1 VAIWEKFAPKFL
13 ASGIT
18 GRGFSFFQLFDI
30 EKLVNFFH
38 KFSKISRIYTRK
50 TEISKIL
57 PNFLVEKT
65 TEFLFGGGGEH

>member
-1 VAIWEKFAPKFL
+1 VAIWQNFAPNFL

-18 GRGFSFFQLFDI
+18 GRGFSFSQLFDI

-50 TEISKIL
+50 TKISKNL

-65 TEFLFGGGGEH
+65 TEFGGGGG